1 MRAITGLM
9 LALATALGAAG
20 CICGGPSRAEPA
32 KVLFRVNCGAET
44 AYTDKAG
51 VKWAADQVYSAAAK
65 WGALGGSTV
74 RRAMR
79 PVEGTQAP
87 EVYLTERWGMDGYR
101 FDLPNGKYTLRLHF
115 AETYEDITGPGL
127 RTFTVTIQGKPALPN
142 FDVFKAA
149 GGFAKPV
156 IKEFKGLAVTDG
168 KLLIKFTPEPE
179 APEINGIEVIAE

>member
-1 MRAITGLM
+1 MRAMTGLI
-9 LALATALGAAG
+9 LALVIALGAAG
-20 CICGGPSRAEPA
+20 CICGGQSRAEPA

-51 VKWAADQVYSAAAK
+51 VKWAPDQVYSAAAK

-74 RRAMR
+74 RRAMKTI
-79 PVEGTQAP
+79 EGTQAP
-87 EVYLTERWGMDGYR
+87 DVYLTERWGMDGYR

-115 AETYEDITGPGL
+115 AETYEDITGPG
-127 RTFTVTIQGKPALPN
+127 RRVFTVTIQGKPALPN

-168 KLLIKFTPEPE
+168 KLLIEFTQEPE
-179 APEINGIEVIAE
+179 RPEINGIEIFAE